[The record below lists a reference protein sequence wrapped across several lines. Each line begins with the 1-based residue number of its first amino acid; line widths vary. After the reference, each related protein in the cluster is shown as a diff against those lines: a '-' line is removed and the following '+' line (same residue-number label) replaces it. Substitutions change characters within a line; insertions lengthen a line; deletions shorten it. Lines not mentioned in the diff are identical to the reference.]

1 MIMVFKNSTKELIPM
16 PAAVV
21 DERQALRQIIDLMS
35 ADDVLKML
43 DYAAYLRYLEERED
57 EEDAAYITAHKDDPV
72 IPLED
77 ALKELGL

>member
-1 MIMVFKNSTKELIPM
+1 M
-16 PAAVV
+16 PAAAVA
-21 DERQALRQIIDLMS
+21 ERQALRRIIDHMS

-57 EEDAAYITAHKDDPV
+57 EEDATYITAHKDDPV

>member
-1 MIMVFKNSTKELIPM
+1 M
-16 PAAVV
+16 PAAAVA
-21 DERQALRQIIDLMS
+21 ERQALRRIIDHMS

-57 EEDAAYITAHKDDPV
+57 EEDAAYIAGHKDDPV

>member
-1 MIMVFKNSTKELIPM
+1 M
-16 PAAVV
+16 PAAAVA
-21 DERQALRQIIDLMS
+21 ERQALRRIIDHMS